1 MKSITDYFLYE
12 DEDQFVSIEYKTT
25 EDPNEDVSLADPIND
40 PDNGMQEPVK
50 PDDVLPGGADSKL
63 VGEIRLYS
71 ETSKTFYDRKRKI
84 AQVFKTKLKD
94 EEITA
99 NRIKFTKIF
108 EYYITHLINDYK
120 KNVDQNCRLNVSSK
134 DELKRQIAD
143 DFVMLFRNFEIIPE
157 KN

>member
-1 MKSITDYFLYE
+1 MKSIKDYFLYE
-12 DEDQFVSIEYKTT
+12 DEDQFVSIEYKTI
-25 EDPNEDVSLADPIND
+25 EDPNEEISLADPLND
-40 PDNGMQEPVK
+40 PDNGMQEPVE
-50 PDDVLPGGADSKL
+50 PDDVLPGGADLKI

-71 ETSKTFYDRKRKI
+71 ETSQIFNERKRKI
-84 AQVFKTKLKD
+84 AQVFRTKLKD

-108 EYYITHLINDYK
+108 DYYITHLINDYK
-120 KNVDQNCRLNVSSK
+120 KNIDNNCRLNVSSK

-143 DFVMLFRNFEIIPE
+143 DFVMLLRNLEIIP